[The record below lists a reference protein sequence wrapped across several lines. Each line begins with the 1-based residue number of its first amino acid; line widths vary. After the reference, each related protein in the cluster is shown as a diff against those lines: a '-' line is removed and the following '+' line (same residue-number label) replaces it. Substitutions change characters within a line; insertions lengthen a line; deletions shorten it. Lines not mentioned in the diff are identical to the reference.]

1 MSDINHERNEWYKSS
16 TKKEMINL
24 INKIKKRPRK
34 RKRNAI
40 IKN

>member
-1 MSDINHERNEWYKSS
+1 MI

-24 INKIKKRPRK
+24 INKIKKRLRK